1 MNDELKNKSGKV
13 KVMYVRSDDDSDKR
27 TQNPRTGKGA
37 GADRLV
43 PTVAVAPRAKRK
55 TVVAVLLA
63 MSEAMTVDVTAAE

>member
-27 TQNPRTGKGA
+27 TQNPRTGKGP
-37 GADRLV
+37 GVADRLV
-43 PTVAVAPRAKRK
+43 PTLAVAPRAKRK

-63 MSEAMTVDVTAAE
+63 MSEAMTVT